1 MVKWCMGIGFV
12 WLAFTAMWVVLTGA
26 RLWAG
31 EEYFHQLI
39 MATLS
44 SGLATQAFNQ
54 AAVMSRLGGL
64 R

>member
-1 MVKWCMGIGFV
+1 MFKAYMAVGLI
-12 WLAFTAMWVVLTGA
+12 WLALTVMWGVLTGA

-31 EEYFHQLI
+31 EEYFHQLTL
-39 MATLS
+39 AVLS

-54 AAVMSRLGGL
+54 AAVMSRLGSL